1 MLNREK
7 ILLVHPLGYRYEDG
21 QVDISRLAIVIPPLG
36 LAGIAAYLD
45 ERSVDNEIVDCYAR
59 PDAFDRIRAYLEKE
73 TPGFIGF
80 SCTTSTFLNGVEIA
94 SWAKRILPGIRT
106 VFGGAHVSAL
116 KEDAVDGYEAVDYV
130 VVGEGEE
137 TLFNLMKAGDSEIPH
152 VKGIVYRDESG
163 AAKFTGFP
171 DKQLELDDLPFPA
184 YEKLAGF
191 PERYKLPI
199 FNYPS
204 VPNASC
210 ISSRGCPY
218 SCTYCD
224 RSVFRKSFRFNSA
237 EYLFKHVTYL
247 KERFGI
253 RHINFYDDQFT
264 FHRKRV
270 VRFCELMIRNRVG
283 ITFNCA
289 ARAEHLDAD
298 LLEKMKKAG
307 CWMISL
313 GIETG
318 DQELLAR
325 HRQNAD
331 LEMLRQKVHLIKK
344 AGIRVKG
351 LLMIGLPGET
361 EKSIQN
367 SRSYVFS
374 LPLDDLN
381 LAKFTPFPGSPVYG
395 EIKENPF
402 SGSFDEKWEEMDCM
416 TFSFVP
422 KAMNKERLEELFTE
436 FYKSHFMRPKVMAGY
451 VSMIWKSPD
460 SWARFVRNLFSFLA
474 FAKTNN
480 RIR

>member
-1 MLNREK
+1 LLNREK
-7 ILLVHPLGYRYEDG
+7 ILLVHPLGYRYEDD
-21 QVDISRLAIVIPPLG
+21 QVDISRLANVMPPLG

-59 PDAFDRIRAYLEKE
+59 PDAFDWIRSYLEKE
-73 TPGFIGF
+73 KPGFIGF

-94 SWAKRILPGIRT
+94 AWARKILPGIRT

-116 KEDAVDGYEAVDYV
+116 KEEVVNGYEAVDYV

-137 TLFNLMKAGDSEIPH
+137 TLYKLMKAGESEIPH
-152 VKGIVYRDESG
+152 VKGIVYREASG

-171 DKQLELDDLPFPA
+171 EKQLKLDDLPFPA

-247 KERFGI
+247 KRRFGT

-270 VRFCELMIRNRVG
+270 VRFCELMVHNRVG

-298 LLEKMKKAG
+298 LLEKMKNAG

-318 DQELLAR
+318 DQKLLAR

-331 LEMLRQKVHLIKK
+331 LEMLRRKVHMIKK

-351 LLMIGLPGET
+351 LFMIGLPGET

-367 SRSYVFS
+367 SRSYMFS
-374 LPLDDLN
+374 LPLDDFN
-381 LAKFTPFPGSPVYG
+381 LAKFTPFPGSPVYR

-402 SGSFDEKWEEMDCM
+402 LGTFDENWEKMDCM
-416 TFSFVP
+416 TFAFVP
-422 KAMNKERLEELFTE
+422 KALRKERLEELFTE
-436 FYKSHFMRPKVMAGY
+436 FYKSHFLRPKVMAGY

-460 SWARFVRNLFSFLA
+460 SWARFVRDLFSFLA
-474 FAKTNN
+474 FAKTNK